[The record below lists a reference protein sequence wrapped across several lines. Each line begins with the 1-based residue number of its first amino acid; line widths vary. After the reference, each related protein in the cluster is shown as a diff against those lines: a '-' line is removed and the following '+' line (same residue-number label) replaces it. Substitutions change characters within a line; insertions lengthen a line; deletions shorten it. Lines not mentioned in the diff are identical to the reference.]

1 MDIVVGDKHCFN
13 IIFHKQM
20 THKLK
25 QYFPSDSEMSLA
37 QLLIQS
43 TLSLG
48 FFEVSSS
55 GLIGTLSWIH

>member
-1 MDIVVGDKHCFN
+1 
-13 IIFHKQM
+13 M

-25 QYFPSDSEMSLA
+25 QYFPSDLEMSLA

-48 FFEVSSS
+48 FFEASSS
-55 GLIGTLSWIH
+55 GLIGALFWIHF